1 MIVRADGGRL
11 LLVRQ
16 VDHQFLAGRLAEA
29 WGAAPFARPSDAAV
43 RATFAHDEGWRAWE
57 ENPRVDPRT
66 QRPYQFT
73 ELPVEEHLTFY
84 REGIEAATAKDLY
97 AGLLVNMH
105 CVGLYNGRYGKVD
118 GPAPRQRSAEEQA
131 VIEKFTRELEHE
143 QARLREQLQLAADTP
158 ALWRDYTLLQI
169 FDLLSLY
176 FCHGAAREQML
187 RPVPLVPPAPARKV
201 ELFPLDGTRV
211 SADPYPFR
219 PDYVQA
225 NVDVRIVPDRSY
237 ANDREFQDIYSHA
250 RQEIVSFEIV
260 PKE

>member
-1 MIVRADGGRL
+1 MIVRAEGDQL

-16 VDHQFLAGRLAEA
+16 IDHQFLAGRLAEA
-29 WGAAPFARPSDAAV
+29 WGAPPFARPSDAAV

-57 ENPRVDPRT
+57 EQPRVDPRT

-73 ELPVEEHLTFY
+73 DLPVEEHLTFY
-84 REGIEAATAKDLY
+84 REGIEAAVAKDLY

-131 VIEKFTRELEHE
+131 VVDKFTRELEQE
-143 QARLREQLQLAADTP
+143 QARLREQLQLPADAT

-176 FCHGAAREQML
+176 FCHGAARDQTL
-187 RPVPLVPPAPARKV
+187 KPVPLLPPGAPREVK
-201 ELFPLDGTRV
+201 LRPLDGIRI
-211 SADPYPFR
+211 SAQPYPFR
-219 PDYVQA
+219 ADSVQA
-225 NVDVRIVPDRSY
+225 NVDVRIVPHRPY
-237 ANDREFQDIYSHA
+237 ANDREFQDVYSHA
-250 RQEIVSFEIV
+250 REEIVSFEVV
-260 PKE
+260 PGG